1 MEEII
6 EQYSEAKKWKRDM
19 LIAMIAM
26 LAVAAASVVI
36 AFIIKELMALFLI
49 FGGILAVLG
58 AVMYIV
64 SSATFNKADK
74 LIRNYL
80 AANGKSEE
88 EINSILGGAAK

>member
-6 EQYSEAKKWKRDM
+6 EHYNEARKWKRDM

-26 LAVAAASVVI
+26 LVSAAGAVVV
-36 AFIIKELMALFLI
+36 AFIIRELMALFLI

-58 AVMYIV
+58 VAMYII
-64 SSATFNKADK
+64 SSVTFNKADR
-74 LIRNYL
+74 LIRKYL

-88 EINSILGGAAK
+88 EINSMLSGTAK

>member
-6 EQYSEAKKWKRDM
+6 EQYNEAKKWKRDM

-26 LAVAAASVVI
+26 LVVAAASVII

-58 AVMYIV
+58 VAIFAI
-64 SSATFNKADK
+64 SAGTFKKADT
-74 LIRNYL
+74 LIRKYL

-88 EINSILGGAAK
+88 EVNSMLGGASK

>member
-6 EQYSEAKKWKRDM
+6 EQYNEAKKWKRDM

-26 LAVAAASVVI
+26 LAVAAASVII

-58 AVMYIV
+58 VAIFAI
-64 SSATFNKADK
+64 SAGTFKKADT
-74 LIRNYL
+74 LIRKYL
-80 AANGKSEE
+80 ASNGKSEE
-88 EINSILGGAAK
+88 EINSMLGGASK